1 MDTTERQDRKK
12 ERHSF
17 NLPTR
22 MMAASA
28 RVFSVKYS
36 LEDRS
41 KWVEEWMGAEEEEA
55 VLRWLFGEVG
65 L

>member
-1 MDTTERQDRKK
+1 M
-12 ERHSF
+12 
-17 NLPTR
+17 L
-22 MMAASA
+22 AASA
-28 RVFSVKYS
+28 RVFSIKYS

-55 VLRWLFGEVG
+55 VLRRWLFGEVG